1 MKKLIVTI
9 AALLA
14 AAALFQ
20 AGRHEGIRHA
30 IEDSIISRWNATIQ
44 KIRTRTAEKTEQT
57 RPFISILTGIFT
69 STECIKDKEKTGGK
83 KQ

>member
-20 AGRHEGIRHA
+20 AGKHEGVRHA
-30 IEDSIISRWNATIQ
+30 IEDSIIWTVECYDPENPYENSREDGTDQTIYIDLDGNLYEHGMYQ
-44 KIRTRTAEKTEQT
+44 
-57 RPFISILTGIFT
+57 G
-69 STECIKDKEKTGGK
+69 
-83 KQ
+83 

>member
-30 IEDSIISRWNATIQ
+30 IEDSIIFTVECYDPENPYENSREDGTDQTIYIDLDGDLYEHGMYQ
-44 KIRTRTAEKTEQT
+44 
-57 RPFISILTGIFT
+57 G
-69 STECIKDKEKTGGK
+69 
-83 KQ
+83 

>member
-1 MKKLIVTI
+1 MKKIIVTV

-30 IEDSIISRWNATIQ
+30 IEDSIIFTVECYDPENPHENSREDGTDQTIYIDLDGDLYEHGMYQ
-44 KIRTRTAEKTEQT
+44 
-57 RPFISILTGIFT
+57 G
-69 STECIKDKEKTGGK
+69 
-83 KQ
+83 

>member
-20 AGRHEGIRHA
+20 AGRREGIRHA
-30 IEDSIISRWNATIQ
+30 IEDSIIFTVECYDPENPYENSREDGTDQTIYIDLDGDLYEHGMYQ
-44 KIRTRTAEKTEQT
+44 
-57 RPFISILTGIFT
+57 G
-69 STECIKDKEKTGGK
+69 
-83 KQ
+83 

>member
-1 MKKLIVTI
+1 MKKLFVTI

-30 IEDSIISRWNATIQ
+30 IEDSIIFTVECYDTENPYENSREDGTDQTIYIDLDGDLYEHGMYQ
-44 KIRTRTAEKTEQT
+44 
-57 RPFISILTGIFT
+57 G
-69 STECIKDKEKTGGK
+69 
-83 KQ
+83 